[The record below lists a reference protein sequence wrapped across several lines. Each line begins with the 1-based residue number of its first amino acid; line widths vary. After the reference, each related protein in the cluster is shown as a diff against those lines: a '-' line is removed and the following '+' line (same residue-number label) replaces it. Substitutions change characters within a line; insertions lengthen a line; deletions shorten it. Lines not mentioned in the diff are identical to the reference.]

1 MPAIP
6 QDMPLWLI
14 KLLAVGLGLLLVLLL
29 GWLVSRFFRKLTKR
43 MPLD

>member
-14 KLLAVGLGLLLVLLL
+14 KLLAAGLGLLLVIAL
-29 GWLVSRFFRKLTKR
+29 GFLISRYFRKLTNR
-43 MPLD
+43 TPLD